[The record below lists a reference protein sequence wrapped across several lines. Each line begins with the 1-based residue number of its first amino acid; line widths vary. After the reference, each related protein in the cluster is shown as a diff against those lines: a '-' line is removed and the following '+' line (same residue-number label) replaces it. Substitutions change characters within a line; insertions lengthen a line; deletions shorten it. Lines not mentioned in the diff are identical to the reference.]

1 MSTTSITIL
10 DGGLGRELAK
20 RGAPFRQPEWSA
32 LAMIEAPEIV
42 RDVHRDFIRSGAAVI
57 TTNSYAL
64 VPFHIGAERFAEQ
77 AQSLA
82 TSAGEMARA
91 AVELEGTAT
100 KVAGSIPPLFGSY
113 RADLFDAEHVE
124 EIATPLING
133 LAPHVDFWLAETQ
146 SLIAEAVAIRELL
159 NTLDADNKPLWV
171 SFTLEDS
178 EHLDVPRLR
187 SGETVQQAVATL
199 ADLNIEAI
207 LFNCCQPEVIE
218 QALDVAKSTLQEK
231 DATHIKLGAYANAFP
246 PQTKDATANN
256 GLDEVR
262 DDLTPPAYLVWAQKW
277 QTQGA
282 SLIGGCCGIGPEH
295 IQELSQHF
303 TDTLTTDTSK
313 TDTLTK

>member
-1 MSTTSITIL
+1 MSTSSITIL

-42 RDVHRDFIRSGAAVI
+42 RDVHRDFIQSGAAVI

-64 VPFHIGAERFAEQ
+64 VPYHIGEERFAQE

-82 TSAGEMARA
+82 VSAGEMARA

-159 NTLDADNKPLWV
+159 NTIDADNKPLWV

-178 EHLDVPRLR
+178 EYLDVPRLR
-187 SGETVQQAVATL
+187 SGETVQQAVSVL
-199 ADLNIEAI
+199 ADLSIDAI

-218 QALDVAKSTLQEK
+218 HALDVAKSTLQEK
-231 DATHIKLGAYANAFP
+231 GATHIQLGAYANAFP
-246 PQTKDATANN
+246 PQTKDATAND

-277 QTQGA
+277 QKQGA

-303 TDTLTTDTSK
+303 TDTS
-313 TDTLTK
+313 TK